1 MSIMFTLECVM
12 RPENMKSAARI
23 DSASRRIQASPAAVY
38 LAFATPGAMEQWL
51 PPDGM
56 AGQMLHFDFRAGGS
70 YRMRLTYREA
80 TPGLGKTT
88 GDADE
93 VDVRFTKLE
102 YGQRIE
108 QAVDFQ
114 SEDPAFAGT
123 MRVTWTLQPVEDGTL
138 VSVRAE
144 DVPDGILPDDHA
156 AGMRASLENLARFV
170 ENGANQGGS
179 HEK

>member
-1 MSIMFTLECVM
+1 M
-12 RPENMKSAARI
+12 
-23 DSASRRIQASPAAVY
+23 
-38 LAFATPGAMEQWL
+38 
-51 PPDGM
+51 
-56 AGQMLHFDFRAGGS
+56 
-70 YRMRLTYREA
+70 
-80 TPGLGKTT
+80 
-88 GDADE
+88 
-93 VDVRFTKLE
+93 RFTKLE

-170 ENGANQGGS
+170 ESGANQGGS